1 MDSPRSFLHAH
12 PLLAFLNP
20 WARARHAEARAAAL
34 AEALKARDQEHAHSM
49 DALLGKMDGAIAFQR
64 ELVAAAEAK
73 FTFCADQLQQVRSEA
88 RELRDQLAEAHRK
101 LMAIGSPAALRALS
115 REPRAPVAETAP
127 PAILAI
133 SPAALR
139 TATPLRPNGP
149 LTYINGQPPTPED
162 IDNLFAAPTEGA

>member
-1 MDSPRSFLHAH
+1 VPS
-12 PLLAFLNP
+12 LLAFLNP

-34 AEALKARDQEHAHSM
+34 SEALKARDQEHAAGIERLRLDHES
-49 DALLGKMDGAIAFQR
+49 ALFTASALAN
-64 ELVAAAEAK
+64 AAEAK
-73 FTFCADQLQQVRSEA
+73 FTFCADQLQQVRAES

-115 REPRAPVAETAP
+115 REPRPPVTETAP

-139 TATPLRPNGP
+139 TATPIRPNGP
-149 LTYINGQPPTPED
+149 LTYVNGQPPTPED

>member
-1 MDSPRSFLHAH
+1 MTS
-12 PLLAFLNP
+12 LLSLLNP

-34 AEALKARDQEHAHSM
+34 SEALKARDQEHAAGIDILCRSHET
-49 DALLGKMDGAIAFQR
+49 ALAAAKTLA
-64 ELVAAAEAK
+64 AAAEAK
-73 FTFCADQLQQVRSEA
+73 FTFCADQLQQVRAES

-115 REPRAPVAETAP
+115 REPRAPAPETAP

-139 TATPLRPNGP
+139 TATPIRPNGP
-149 LTYINGQPPTPED
+149 LSYINGQPPTPED

>member
-1 MDSPRSFLHAH
+1 VTSPHSPAH
-12 PLLAFLNP
+12 PLLSLLNP

-34 AEALKARDQEHAHSM
+34 SEALKERDREHALRLDSM
-49 DALLGKMDGAIAFQR
+49 AMAHETALSLQQSIA
-64 ELVAAAEAK
+64 AAAESK
-73 FTFCADQLQQVRSEA
+73 FTFCADQLQQVRAES

-115 REPRAPVAETAP
+115 REPRPPAPETAP

-139 TATPLRPNGP
+139 TATPIRPSGP